1 MVHPGSAFLQVKL
14 MAVKAAHAEE
24 VASLKAAH
32 AKEVA
37 SLKADLEAAHA
48 EEVAS
53 LKADLEAAHAQQK
66 QPRQEM
72 LAEESDVTLSNKA
85 VQKLFQQLQWTQA
98 TLRRVLEEL
107 TAVKAAHAEE
117 VASLK
122 ADLEAAHA
130 VVRAHAQQKQAWRE
144 ILGVAE
150 EDGYEVVA

>member
-1 MVHPGSAFLQVKL
+1 MVHPNSAFLQVKL
-14 MAVKAAHAEE
+14 MAVK
-24 VASLKAAH
+24 
-32 AKEVA
+32 
-37 SLKADLEAAHA
+37 AAHA

-72 LAEESDVTLSNKA
+72 LAEELSESDVTLSNKA
-85 VQKLFQQLQWTQA
+85 VTPPFVMSKVQKLFQQLQWTQA

-130 VVRAHAQQKQAWRE
+130 VVRAHSQQKQAWRE
-144 ILGVAE
+144 MLGFVEAE
-150 EDGYEVVA
+150 EEGYEVVA